1 MKLGEIFLVIWFLI
15 ILTVIVSA
23 QDTTSTIVLTF
34 NESMSIEGL
43 LNTSNYS
50 VTDEQNKTY
59 PIYKV
64 GIVKA
69 VDGVLINDTS
79 KVALITKRLPYRMN
93 FMVRAFKVKDKAGNE
108 ISSKNTA
115 WFFFNGYAPDKI
127 SNPIVQMKK

>member
-1 MKLGEIFLVIWFLI
+1 MKFGEAILIIWFII
-15 ILTVIVSA
+15 ILAFVSFA
-23 QDTTSTIVLTF
+23 QDTTSTIVLSF
-34 NESMSIEGL
+34 SEPMNIEGL
-43 LNTSNYS
+43 LTASNYS
-50 VTDEQNKTY
+50 ITDEQNKTY

-115 WFFFNGYAPDKI
+115 WFFFNGFAPNKI
-127 SNPIVQMKK
+127 SIPIVQMKK

>member
-1 MKLGEIFLVIWFLI
+1 
-15 ILTVIVSA
+15 
-23 QDTTSTIVLTF
+23 
-34 NESMSIEGL
+34 

-79 KVALITKRLPYRMN
+79 KVALITKRLPYRMSFTIRTFN
-93 FMVRAFKVKDKAGNE
+93 VKDKAGNF
-108 ISSKNTA
+108 ISGQNTA
-115 WFFFNGYAPDKI
+115 WFFYNGYAPDKI
-127 SNPIVQMKK
+127 SIPTVKIKK